1 MGEYDDI
8 LHLPRHVSN
17 RHPHMKNADRA
28 KQFVPFAALK
38 GYDEAIQEKQVL
50 YVPRQELSEDD
61 RTALDE
67 KLFRLQALLRQGAR
81 PVLSLEYFVPKERN
95 MLDYIPLGQYHE
107 ATGPVTKLSLEMRTL
122 RLDGRDYSLDDITA
136 LWDPRPDASVF
147 QEPERY

>member
-1 MGEYDDI
+1 
-8 LHLPRHVSN
+8 
-17 RHPHMKNADRA
+17 
-28 KQFVPFAALK
+28 
-38 GYDEAIQEKQVL
+38 
-50 YVPRQELSEDD
+50 
-61 RTALDE
+61 
-67 KLFRLQALLRQGAR
+67 
-81 PVLSLEYFVPKERN
+81 